1 MNAITAF
8 WRDLTMKPQGVTIV
22 IAAFLP
28 IIAITAMVTAVGPM
42 IGHFASDPGARGAV
56 PALIGAPG
64 LTMAFLA
71 PFAGYAVDKFGRRR
85 LLLLS
90 TALYGIFGTIPFF
103 LDSLDQIYASRL
115 LLGVAEAGILTTVN
129 TLIGDYWDDGRRKNW
144 LFLQGML
151 GPLISAGVSLI
162 IGYVAK
168 LQWNGV
174 FLVYLVALPIWIA
187 MYALLF
193 EPRRPDAMLVEPQA
207 TQTAQ
212 MAESFPWRSAILIAA
227 VTFFV
232 SMLYY
237 VFILN
242 GALVFADIGLTESD
256 RLGRVIFFPSLCIL
270 VGAVLFRLIAHRS
283 NLLQL
288 GLMLTLLG
296 GGLAWIGLAA
306 SLPLMLAGLVIQQT
320 AAGMAVPTLIAWSQ
334 SKFSFKH
341 RGRGMGIWTGAFFL
355 AQSQSPRLVSLLDTH
370 AKASDP
376 SAHSMQ
382 QAFLMMGS
390 AGLVVGFIALALLVF
405 RPKRAA
411 V

>member
-1 MNAITAF
+1 MDRIGAF
-8 WRDLTMKPQGVTIV
+8 LRDLTLKPQGITLV

-42 IGHFASDPGARGAV
+42 IGHFASDPGARAAV

-71 PFAGYAVDKFGRRR
+71 PFAGIAVDRFGRRR

-90 TALYGIFGTIPFF
+90 TALYGVFGTAPFF

-129 TLIGDYWDDGRRKNW
+129 TLIGDYWDDAKRKNW
-144 LFLQGML
+144 LFLQGIL
-151 GPLISAGVSLI
+151 GPLISAVISVI

-174 FLVYLVALPIWIA
+174 FLVYLVALPIWFA

-193 EPRRPDAMLVEPQA
+193 EPRKPDAEPA
-207 TQTAQ
+207 AQ
-212 MAESFPWRSAILIAA
+212 QPRGPKPTLADFPWRSAILIAG
-227 VTFFV
+227 VTFFC

-256 RLGRVIFFPSLCIL
+256 RLGRVIFFPSLFIL
-270 VGAVLFRLIAHRS
+270 VGAVLFRLVAHRS
-283 NLLQL
+283 NLFQL
-288 GLMLTLLG
+288 GLMLALLG

-306 SLPLMLAGLVIQQT
+306 SLPMMIAGLVVQQT

-334 SKFSFKH
+334 TKFGFEH
-341 RGRGMGIWTGAFFL
+341 RGLGMGIWTGAFFL
-355 AQSQSPRLVSLLDTH
+355 AQSQSPRLVSYFDAQ
-370 AKASDP
+370 AKVADPAS
-376 SAHSMQ
+376 HSMQ
-382 QAFLMMGS
+382 QAFLTMGS
-390 AGLVVGFIALALLVF
+390 AGLAAGLAALVLVVAMTA
-405 RPKRAA
+405 RKAA
-411 V
+411 